1 MQAPLNRMLILN
13 FSLVVGKKNSLN
25 CVKLFLPF
33 LMLSDIAK
41 RCKSGPVVII
51 LAIPLPRRHG
61 GPVVE
66 NVACTSL
73 KRRRRCQITKFG
85 NFLPGHHLCKACVC
99 YHQSNFIM
107 SALLSKQWLAS
118 DHPLCHFQL
127 SVTAWATSFLTL
139 CPRPGEVS
147 KCFPNLPQ

>member
-13 FSLVVGKKNSLN
+13 FSSVVGKNPS
-25 CVKLFLPF
+25 KLCEAFPAVF
-33 LMLSDIAK
+33 DVVRHCK
-41 RCKSGPVVII
+41 RCKSGLVVII
-51 LAIPLPRRHG
+51 LAIPLPPHHV